1 MSESN
6 ISEELFRE
14 FHQIS
19 RKLTYMTV
27 AMVCVIAL
35 LVWLTGFDVGGKR
48 TSLMGIMF
56 MILAFFT
63 YNIPHISYRYMQ
75 RKYTSESEKRSVL
88 GYDWKHFREQA
99 MQRKY

>member
-1 MSESN
+1 MNESN
-6 ISEELFRE
+6 ISEELYRE

-19 RKLTYMTV
+19 RKLTYVTV
-27 AMVCVIAL
+27 GFVCTLAL
-35 LVWLTGFDVGGKR
+35 IVWLTGFDVGGKR

-63 YNIPHISYRYMQ
+63 FKIPHISYQYMQ
-75 RKYTSESEKRSVL
+75 RKYKSESEKRSVL
-88 GYDWKHFREQA
+88 GYDWKHFRDQA

>member
-6 ISEELFRE
+6 ISEELCKE

-27 AMVCVIAL
+27 ALVCAIAL
-35 LVWLTGFDVGGKR
+35 IVWLTGIDVGGKR
-48 TSLMGIMF
+48 TSLMGAMF
-56 MILAFFT
+56 MSLAFFT
-63 YNIPHISYRYMQ
+63 YKIPHLSYRYMQ
-75 RKYTSESEKRSVL
+75 RKYKGESEKRSVL
-88 GYDWKHFREQA
+88 GYDWKQFRDLA